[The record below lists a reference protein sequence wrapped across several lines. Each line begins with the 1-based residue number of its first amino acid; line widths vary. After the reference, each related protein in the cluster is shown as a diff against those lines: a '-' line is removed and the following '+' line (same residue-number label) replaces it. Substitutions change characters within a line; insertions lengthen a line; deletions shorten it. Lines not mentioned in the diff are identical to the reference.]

1 MKHRLA
7 LLTTLLLALAA
18 GLPAAEATPDAASRI
33 DELEHRLI
41 APCCWSEPI
50 AFHRS
55 QIALDMRVEVQQM
68 VESGRS
74 DREIL
79 DYYIAQYG
87 PRILIEPE
95 GTLGTWMNVVP
106 VLAVIFG
113 LVVVV
118 LVIRRMAKPP
128 LPSST

>member
-1 MKHRLA
+1 MKYRLA
-7 LLTTLLLALAA
+7 FSTLLLLALAA
-18 GLPAAEATPDAASRI
+18 ATQAAAVAPDATARI
-33 DELEHRLI
+33 DELENKLI

-55 QIALDMRVEVQQM
+55 QVALDMKLEVRQM
-68 VESGRS
+68 VEQGQT

-79 DYYIAQYG
+79 DYYIAEYG

-95 GTLGTWMNVVP
+95 GTLATWMNVVP
-106 VLAVIFG
+106 VIAVAFG

-118 LVIRRMAKPP
+118 LVIRRLARPP